1 MFIES
6 NDVLQILGPRLKQ
19 ARTEKKYTQEYVAEK
34 VNISSDLLRNIENG
48 RNIGSIP
55 TLLNICNFLEV
66 TPDFLF
72 EPLLTT
78 KKDTLDTMLTQYI
91 SDISPEN
98 KEILKK
104 IIIHMDK
111 NY

>member
-19 ARTEKKYTQEYVAEK
+19 ARTEKKYTQEDVAEK
-34 VNISSDLLRNIENG
+34 VDISADLLRNIENG